1 MQQPIPADASSSSA
15 AGFAGLLSALIAPT
29 QKPVPKADDGWNDD
43 GLVDDFATLSY
54 ERAMRSHARYHAS
67 EFEDQIQ
74 ADVPKPVPAQ
84 SAEAFL
90 EEDPPLLQAQSNEGF
105 FEEDSPLL
113 QAISKAVAESKA
125 RLASEKDW
133 PESERSRPDSEKA
146 SIEPEMDHRKVRPLE
161 RHRKN
166 ASITIRM
173 SQAEYEQ
180 LHARAAEAGLTV
192 SAYLRSCTF
201 EAESLRA
208 QVKETLAQLRAGNA
222 LEKRMEA
229 PKEKQPVAPKSSS
242 FKWLSPLKFMRPHSH
257 ANQYPVR
264 A

>member
-29 QKPVPKADDGWNDD
+29 QTRVSKTDGDWNNDD
-43 GLVDDFATLSY
+43 LADDFATLSY
-54 ERAMRSHARYHAS
+54 ERAMRSHARYRAADEFADQVQPEAPKPEPAPS
-67 EFEDQIQ
+67 AKESFED
-74 ADVPKPVPAQ
+74 
-84 SAEAFL
+84 
-90 EEDPPLLQAQSNEGF
+90 
-105 FEEDSPLL
+105 DSPLM
-113 QAISKAVAESKA
+113 QAISKAVSESKA
-125 RLASEKDW
+125 RT
-133 PESERSRPDSEKA
+133 
-146 SIEPEMDHRKVRPLE
+146 EPETEHRKVHPLE

-208 QVKETLAQLRAGNA
+208 QVKETLAQLRAGSK
-222 LEKRMEA
+222 LETREG
-229 PKEKQPVAPKSSS
+229 PKEKQPVAPKPSH
-242 FKWLSPLKFMRPHSH
+242 FKWLSPLKLFQPHHH
-257 ANQYPVR
+257 ANQQPVR